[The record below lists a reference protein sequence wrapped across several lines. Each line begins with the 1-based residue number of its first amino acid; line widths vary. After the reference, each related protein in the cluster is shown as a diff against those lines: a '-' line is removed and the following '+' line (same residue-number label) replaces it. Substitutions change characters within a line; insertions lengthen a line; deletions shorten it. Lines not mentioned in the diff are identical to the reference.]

1 MFSGIDSINEKARNI
16 MGKAVEDYNSLR
28 KQDKNTK
35 TSSLNPGEKLGFAT
49 NWGFYYPENAK
60 KCDDVLSGYR
70 SELNSLL
77 DEVKTEIKTKT
88 AEPPTTEQANL
99 LVALSV
105 GKPEREELFNAME
118 NNLNNYATFSALNR
132 LAAENEMYFDIKSPI
147 EDLKDLEYSL
157 SGKINRLYT
166 ANAEQGLSPAS
177 IAFENFMTGNM

>member
-1 MFSGIDSINEKARNI
+1 MFSGIDNINEKARNI

-60 KCDDVLSGYR
+60 KCDDVLAGYR
-70 SELNSLL
+70 SELNKLL
-77 DEVKTEIKTKT
+77 DDVKTEIKAKT
-88 AEPPTTEQANL
+88 SEPPTTEQANL
-99 LVALSV
+99 LTVLSV
-105 GKPEREELFNAME
+105 GKPTREELYSAME
-118 NNLNNYATFSALNR
+118 NNINNYPTFSALNR
-132 LAAENEMYFDIKSPI
+132 LAAENEMYFDIKSPV
-147 EDLKDLEYSL
+147 EDLKDLEYSI

-166 ANAEQGLSPAS
+166 SSAEQGLSPAS